1 MRRLARPTFTARE
14 ALALCVASIRDV
26 SLKGRLQLISP
37 ALDAAETNYLAL
49 AYESALYRTLRSVD
63 INGQVSSDEMER
75 LYSQTFVRSVRT
87 RHIYNAIKSTPENDI
102 CPLCG
107 QRTVST
113 LDHYLPQSLHP
124 NLTIT
129 SANLVPA
136 CAECNKIKLAR
147 QAAEAGEQTLHPYFD
162 DFDDGQWLYAA
173 VIEAI
178 PAALVFSVRAPG
190 HWDDIKRKRIAAHF
204 RTFGL
209 GSLYAS
215 HSAVEL
221 GNLRGRLKIMA
232 RRMSADQIKAYMHEC
247 EEGCSQVQ
255 KNSWQRATYQA
266 LALSDWFCSGGFDG
280 AGPVPRGT

>member
-1 MRRLARPTFTARE
+1 MRRLARPPFTASE
-14 ALALCVASIRDV
+14 ALALCIASIRDA
-26 SLKGRLQLISP
+26 SFKWRLQLISP
-37 ALDAAETNYLAL
+37 ALDAAENDYLAL
-49 AYESALYRTLRSVD
+49 ADESALYRTLRNVD
-63 INGQVSSDEMER
+63 VNGQVSSDEMER
-75 LYSQTFVRSVRT
+75 LYRQTFVRSVRT
-87 RHIYNAIKSTPENDI
+87 RHIYNAIKSAPENDI

-124 NLTIT
+124 SLTIT

-162 DFDDGQWLYAA
+162 DFDDGQWLYAT
-173 VIEAI
+173 VLEAI
-178 PAALVFSVRAPG
+178 PAALVFSVRGPD
-190 HWDDIKRKRIAAHF
+190 HWDETKRNRIAAHF
-204 RTFGL
+204 RIFGL
-209 GSLYAS
+209 SSLYAS

-232 RRMSADQIKAYMHEC
+232 RRMSADQIAAHLQEC
-247 EEGCSQVQ
+247 ERGCSQVQ
-255 KNSWQRATYQA
+255 RNSWQSATYQA
-266 LALSDWFCSGGFDG
+266 LALSEWFCSGGFDG